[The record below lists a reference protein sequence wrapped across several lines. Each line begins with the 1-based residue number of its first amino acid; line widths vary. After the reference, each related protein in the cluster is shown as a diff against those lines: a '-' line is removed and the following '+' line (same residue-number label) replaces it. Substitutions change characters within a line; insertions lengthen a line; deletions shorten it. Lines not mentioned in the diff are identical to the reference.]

1 MLTAL
6 VVLAH
11 VIPGLRNSF
20 VDANV
25 RDGLHIL
32 GFAVVAAVVFELTS
46 ASLIVN
52 VLSALVVAIAIG
64 VFSEYAQTH
73 TGQAFD
79 EYDIL
84 RDAAGAA
91 VYLTARSSW
100 AWSSQPA
107 RIQLSRVTGR
117 IAALF
122 IGALVLMPLLY
133 WSAVKMSYRD
143 RLPIVLDFAEAMDSQ
158 LVAPINS
165 HILSVSE
172 SGIAEIFL
180 ERPRWSGVLVSVAAS
195 DWSGYQ
201 SLVVRLSMHGAPET
215 RFSVELSD
223 GAHVGY
229 RMQHL
234 IGGDPVSDTFREV
247 RFPLRGIRDVPGRP
261 DLNVSNIEKIWV
273 LGKHDGT
280 TAVMRLNKIWLE

>member
-158 LVAPINS
+158 LVAPVNS
-165 HILSVSE
+165 HILSVSD

-180 ERPRWSGVLVSVAAS
+180 ERPRWSGVLVSVAAP
-195 DWSGYQ
+195 DWSG
-201 SLVVRLSMHGAPET
+201 
-215 RFSVELSD
+215 
-223 GAHVGY
+223 
-229 RMQHL
+229 
-234 IGGDPVSDTFREV
+234 SDTFREV